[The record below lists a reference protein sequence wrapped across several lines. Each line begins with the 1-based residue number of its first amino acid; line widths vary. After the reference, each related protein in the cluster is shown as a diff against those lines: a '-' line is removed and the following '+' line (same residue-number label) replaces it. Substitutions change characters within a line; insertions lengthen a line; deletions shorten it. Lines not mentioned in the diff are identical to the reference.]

1 MSKGILYSFGP
12 FLLNPEQMV
21 LSVDG
26 SVVAV
31 PLKALKTL
39 VTLVEHGGDVVSKQV
54 LIEAVWPDSYVE
66 EGNLTQNI
74 FLLRRQLG
82 KAPQG
87 QDYIETIPRRGYR
100 LTVPI
105 QRVPAPVV
113 DGLGDKGVPGQQRP
127 GEELDLEADPETRR
141 ESNAR
146 RGALQH
152 RLLTFVA
159 VLVLAL
165 LSWVAV
171 EQWREIS
178 YRPRFSGFSQITRD
192 GLSKRFRMEQIGG
205 PEAAIFSD
213 GSRIYFTEGT
223 ADASTISEVSASGG
237 DTAHIAIPFSLP
249 TLLDISSVR
258 QELLVSGTVDPADAS
273 PLWLVP
279 LPAGVAHPLG
289 NVIAWDA
296 AWSPDGL
303 SLAYVRSRELFLAN
317 GDGTGSKLLANLPG
331 NGWHPHWSPD
341 GRKVRLTI
349 FDVRSAESSIWE
361 ISRDGSG
368 LRQVPIDLLGSSPQ
382 ASGANREPVDIC
394 CGTWSPDG
402 RDFVFQATQQGRSDV
417 WWLPGQE
424 PWISRLLRR
433 GPRPV
438 RITAGQLSSLAP
450 AFSPDGRTLFLIGH
464 EMRGELQRFDPRV
477 GQFVRFMGGISADF
491 LDFSRDGQW
500 VTYVEYPEDTLW
512 RCRADGTQRM
522 QLTFPPQRVGVPR
535 WSPDGRQIAFYVLGG
550 SAQQQLYL
558 VSASGG
564 DPKPASSHGG
574 GEMSPSW
581 SPDGSEMMY
590 SDFPFFSAQPQ
601 RVAVHILHLATGQVE
616 TVPGSEGFFAP
627 QWSPDGSHATALAL
641 DGQRIM
647 LFDFSTRTW
656 SQLAQGWGLVRW
668 SADSR
673 WAYYLN
679 YRDNPAVM
687 RVRISDRHVEQVAS
701 LKGIRLTGHLAG
713 LEFGLTPQGDPVI
726 THDIGTQEVYS
737 MDWNR
742 P

>member
-1 MSKGILYSFGP
+1 MYSFGP

-113 DGLGDKGVPGQQRP
+113 DGLGDKGVSGRQRP

-249 TLLDISSVR
+249 TLLDISSAR

-341 GRKVRLTI
+341 GRKAAPHHIR
-349 FDVRSAESSIWE
+349 
-361 ISRDGSG
+361 
-368 LRQVPIDLLGSSPQ
+368 RQV
-382 ASGANREPVDIC
+382 R
-394 CGTWSPDG
+394 
-402 RDFVFQATQQGRSDV
+402 
-417 WWLPGQE
+417 
-424 PWISRLLRR
+424 
-433 GPRPV
+433 
-438 RITAGQLSSLAP
+438 
-450 AFSPDGRTLFLIGH
+450 
-464 EMRGELQRFDPRV
+464 
-477 GQFVRFMGGISADF
+477 
-491 LDFSRDGQW
+491 
-500 VTYVEYPEDTLW
+500 
-512 RCRADGTQRM
+512 
-522 QLTFPPQRVGVPR
+522 
-535 WSPDGRQIAFYVLGG
+535 
-550 SAQQQLYL
+550 
-558 VSASGG
+558 
-564 DPKPASSHGG
+564 
-574 GEMSPSW
+574 
-581 SPDGSEMMY
+581 
-590 SDFPFFSAQPQ
+590 
-601 RVAVHILHLATGQVE
+601 
-616 TVPGSEGFFAP
+616 
-627 QWSPDGSHATALAL
+627 
-641 DGQRIM
+641 
-647 LFDFSTRTW
+647 
-656 SQLAQGWGLVRW
+656 
-668 SADSR
+668 
-673 WAYYLN
+673 
-679 YRDNPAVM
+679 
-687 RVRISDRHVEQVAS
+687 
-701 LKGIRLTGHLAG
+701 
-713 LEFGLTPQGDPVI
+713 
-726 THDIGTQEVYS
+726 
-737 MDWNR
+737 
-742 P
+742 